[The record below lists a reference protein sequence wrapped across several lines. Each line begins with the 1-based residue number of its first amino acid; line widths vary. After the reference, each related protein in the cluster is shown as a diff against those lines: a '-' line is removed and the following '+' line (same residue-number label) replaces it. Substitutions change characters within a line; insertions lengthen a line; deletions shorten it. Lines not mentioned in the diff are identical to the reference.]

1 VRSTTPAD
9 SAHVRLLSSRCRP
22 AIPRGF
28 AAGNFAVAG
37 RWGPLISPVAP
48 RPGTPRSG
56 STSARSPVPAPAPCA
71 RAIAPI
77 LYYRHRQGFR
87 SYLYLA
93 HAERIGGLQGMS
105 ALRLPSTASTPPH
118 LYVKAADDGHPQ
130 DVLLVLRLGI
140 VQDHRTVTVWAVR
153 RERYGDLL
161 IHPAA
166 NRSGGPLPVCRARLA
181 SRRLRVTFGFP
192 LGKRC
197 GVSLV
202 SSQGL
207 FQLLPQ
213 ALVLRQCALQLLLQG
228 LDSPFEFLPPIRGAN
243 AIGRLHP
250 FHDDTN
256 AEICSELSLK
266 ALYLLSYPLVNI
278 LKQPGRV
285 CKSVMKVLIVGRG
298 VVGTIYGWALSK
310 AGIDVTHVV
319 RKELPGTAA
328 LDLLDLR
335 PGYPRNTR
343 VPYAPKTVGQIG
355 PSDAFDLVIVA
366 PKHSQAPEAIRQYLP
381 GAPRATF
388 LLFTANWDGT
398 AEIDRLLPRSS
409 ILCGYAAASGGPD
422 AQGILIATVA
432 PTVRFGML
440 EGSDPEK
447 YKA

>member
-1 VRSTTPAD
+1 
-9 SAHVRLLSSRCRP
+9 
-22 AIPRGF
+22 
-28 AAGNFAVAG
+28 
-37 RWGPLISPVAP
+37 
-48 RPGTPRSG
+48 
-56 STSARSPVPAPAPCA
+56 
-71 RAIAPI
+71 
-77 LYYRHRQGFR
+77 
-87 SYLYLA
+87 
-93 HAERIGGLQGMS
+93 MS

-118 LYVKAADDGHPQ
+118 FSVKAADDGHPQ

-197 GVSLV
+197 GASLIR
-202 SSQGL
+202 SQRV
-207 FQLLPQ
+207 FRLLPQ

-228 LDSPFEFLPPIRGAN
+228 LDSPFEFLLPIRGAN
-243 AIGRLHP
+243 AIGDLHP

-266 ALYLLSYPLVNI
+266 VLYLLSYPLVNI

-310 AGIDVTHVV
+310 AGIDVTHVG
-319 RKELPGTAA
+319 RKELARPHNSPPAAPG
-328 LDLLDLR
+328 
-335 PGYPRNTR
+335 
-343 VPYAPKTVGQIG
+343 
-355 PSDAFDLVIVA
+355 
-366 PKHSQAPEAIRQYLP
+366 
-381 GAPRATF
+381 ATF
-388 LLFTANWDGT
+388 LLFTANWEGT

-409 ILCGYAAASGGPD
+409 ILWGYAAASGGPD

-447 YKA
+447 YKAVTELFQRAGFAMDIKPNIVEWLWVHHAINAGGIGICLWAGGIAEATRSFKTVRLGLWATREALDVVAARGVDLEKYPDAKSVLNMPAWLAAPALTYSIRFTEKGRRLLRASHFDHRSEERRV